1 MAAEPE
7 SRAAGPEPELTT
19 GDAGPGEPRPAFYA
33 LRPGGWRD
41 LVTVLHPPY
50 TLWHISNVAIG
61 AAAAAHFHSGRTL
74 AAIAAFFLAVGL
86 GAHALDELHGRP
98 LGTQLSRG
106 ALIALSAFGLGGALV
121 IGVLGCIYVSATLIP
136 FVLFGAF
143 IAPAYNLELFGGR
156 FHTDF
161 WLAASWAGFSAL
173 TGWWVNALGVHSVR
187 EAIAAAAAVLAC
199 FFLVSVQRILSTPVR
214 ELRRRTVGLEGEQRL
229 ADGTVRQLDRE
240 QIIEPLDR
248 SLLGL
253 SIAVPL
259 LAVAAVALR
268 I

>member
-1 MAAEPE
+1 MAPE
-7 SRAAGPEPELTT
+7 GDLGAPEPGTSAPRAPE
-19 GDAGPGEPRPAFYA
+19 GAASEARPAFYA

-61 AAAAAHFHSGRTL
+61 AAAAAHFHTGRTF

-86 GAHALDELHGRP
+86 GAHALDELNGRP
-98 LGTQLSRG
+98 LGTQLARG

-143 IAPAYNLELFGGR
+143 IGGR

-173 TGWWVNALGVHSVR
+173 TGWWVNALGVHSLR
-187 EAIAAAAAVLAC
+187 EAIAATAAVLAC
-199 FFLVSVQRILSTPVR
+199 FFLVSVQRVLSTPVR
-214 ELRRRTVGLEGEQRL
+214 ELRRRTLALDGEQRL
-229 ADGTVRQLDRE
+229 ADGTVRRIDRQ